1 MFKHILTI
9 AFLVVATLN
18 ANYYEK
24 GDEAYSDDHIKEAI
38 RFWEV
43 GSFKGEMESQ
53 FMLGFLYLRGDD
65 VHQDLKKAATELA
78 KTFNQDD
85 ETVLITIALAY
96 YKNMGKDKE
105 DLEAIRLFEEA
116 IDKEGKTAQYN
127 LGMLFLTGNGV
138 DKDTKK
144 GNYLINKSKK

>member
-1 MFKHILTI
+1 MFKYIISI
-9 AFLVVATLN
+9 ACLVTLLS

-24 GDEAYSDDHIKEAI
+24 GDEAYSDDDITTAVKL
-38 RFWEV
+38 WKK
-43 GSFKGEMESQ
+43 GSSEGEMESQ

-65 VHQDLKKAATELA
+65 ITQDLKKAATELA

-96 YKNMGKDKE
+96 YKNMNDDEK

-116 IDKEGKTAQYN
+116 IDKEGKKAQYN

-144 GNYLINKSKK
+144 GNYLINKSKN